1 MASPYLAMA
10 LFPGLY
16 RYLPKP
22 GPWTMHLERI
32 LGFLLAATCVYLFGL
47 LPTSEYVSVLVLLW
61 VIALA
66 AWMWGQWTSLNQT
79 GMRRWSIRSAGI
91 ALVILASALLFRPAN
106 HPNPW
111 QDFTMAQFEAMRGQQ
126 HLILDFTA
134 DWCPNCK
141 FLEKTVLTP
150 AKSAKFAQEY
160 DAILLRV
167 DLTRHDPVLM
177 ALLESLGSKSIPI
190 LAIFPREKPD
200 SPLVLRDLFTS
211 GQLKDALEAELKP

>member
-1 MASPYLAMA
+1 MS
-10 LFPGLY
+10 
-16 RYLPKP
+16 
-22 GPWTMHLERI
+22 
-32 LGFLLAATCVYLFGL
+32 
-47 LPTSEYVSVLVLLW
+47 
-61 VIALA
+61 
-66 AWMWGQWTSLNQT
+66 
-79 GMRRWSIRSAGI
+79 
-91 ALVILASALLFRPAN
+91 
-106 HPNPW
+106 
-111 QDFTMAQFEAMRGQQ
+111 QFEAMRGQQ

-150 AKSAKFAQEY
+150 AKSAKLAEEY

-167 DLTRHDPVLM
+167 DLTRHDPELM

-211 GQLKDALEAELKP
+211 GQLKNALDAELKTQP